1 MRVEEAMSK
10 NLTCIS
16 TGTTLAQ
23 AAAIM
28 RERDVGVLPVRDDG
42 QPVGMITDRD
52 IVVRAVADSKN
63 PVNTCVGDVI
73 TPHICTIYADQDV
86 DDASELMS
94 REQVRRLL
102 VLDRQD
108 SPVGILSLGDLTRAS
123 ADQSAQVAM
132 EGVTRPW

>member
-16 TGTTLAQ
+16 PGTTLAQ

-28 RERDVGVLPVRDDG
+28 RERDVGVLPVRDG
-42 QPVGMITDRD
+42 ENPVGMLTDRD
-52 IVVRAVADSKN
+52 IVVRAVADNKN
-63 PVNTCVGDVI
+63 PSNVCAGDVI

-86 DDASELMS
+86 DDASVLMS

-102 VLDRQD
+102 VLDRQEA
-108 SPVGILSLGDLTRAS
+108 PVGILSLGDLTRAS

-132 EGVTRPW
+132 EGVTRP